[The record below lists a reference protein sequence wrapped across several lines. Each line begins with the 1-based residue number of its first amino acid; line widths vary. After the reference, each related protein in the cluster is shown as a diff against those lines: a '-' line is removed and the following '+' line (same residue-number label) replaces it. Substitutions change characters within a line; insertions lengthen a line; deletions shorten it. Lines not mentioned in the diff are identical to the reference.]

1 MYCHYDCLTKFI
13 DEEDKTKNHAMT
25 MTSSLFSEP
34 TTSNTHDI
42 DDKTPPWRRPR
53 PYHPPL
59 KKAVAE
65 KAKKYISKIEQSGKN
80 KEIFENI
87 QKDLSEHLANR
98 DSDDPFG
105 HTFIEY
111 VLVEEAFMELLREYP
126 HGGLLGLDTLIDNCG
141 LCRIR
146 SECRFRWGATPK
158 YHALLYRDLIH
169 DASVKAG
176 RRGAFIKYIGAKHRR
191 KLDY

>member
-1 MYCHYDCLTKFI
+1 
-13 DEEDKTKNHAMT
+13 

-34 TTSNTHDI
+34 TTPNTHDT

-65 KAKKYISKIEQSGKN
+65 KAKKYITKIEQSGKN

-87 QKDLSEHLANR
+87 EKDLLEHIANR
-98 DSDDPFG
+98 EFYDPFE

-111 VLVEEAFMELLREYP
+111 ILLEESYMRFLREYP
-126 HGGLLGLDTLIDNCG
+126 HGCLLGLGTLLDNCS
-141 LCRIR
+141 LSRIR

-158 YHALLYRDLIH
+158 HHALLYRDLIH
-169 DASVKAG
+169 EANVKAG
-176 RRGAFIKYIGAKHRR
+176 MTGAFTKYLMAKYRR